1 MNTMKKITVILAAV
15 ILLVSC
21 NNDFLNKTPLDKL
34 SEDAV
39 FNSTAL
45 AESYIN
51 ALYTVLPDPFQEGN
65 IGCITDEG
73 YFRYGGSSTRY
84 IASGNMTPDNVMYNY
99 EGGQA
104 HSTRTTFLNI
114 WNRTYE
120 RIYRMN
126 YFLNYVDEKGTN
138 IPEDDVNRL
147 KGEVYFLRAWAYYN
161 LIQRYAGVPIITKAY
176 DLTDTY
182 DAKRDNFDDCV
193 NFALEDLDKAE
204 ELLPA
209 KDKAT
214 KGRANKDIV
223 LALRSRL
230 TLVAA
235 SPLFNDP
242 ARPEGGIFRG
252 QYSADK
258 WERALDATKRI
269 IDRADVDGS
278 YRLDDTY
285 DGVWK
290 NTDSPELIW
299 AKYFISSADAS
310 DNTMKKAQL
319 LYSVVYFNG
328 WTAFQPTQAMTLDYE
343 MTNGKKIFEDGSGYD
358 VNHPFKGRDPRFYK
372 SVASPF
378 CNYPNTDNSGYHD
391 NVLDLSLYY
400 DNVKKSDFDEG
411 KKEPSYSV
419 KAKHLLDATSTM
431 GLEMMKWYIPT
442 SPITEAE
449 TGSVLYPWFR
459 LAEMY
464 LNYAECAYMTGN
476 EALCRQYI
484 NKVRSRSDVRM
495 PEIKES
501 GEALWDRLVNERRV
515 ELAFE
520 AIRYFDVRRWKT
532 AQFYENVPFAG
543 MRTMVLRNGSRN
555 DTIYRVAHP
564 YDESLTHTCY
574 YWPNSDERKDY
585 VKANTRDIFEEASK
599 DSDGAVQVNG
609 SSIKYRWLGKD
620 YWVDYGDCRLTVSPT
635 QKHFRKVNGEWPN
648 YLMPIPANEMTKA
661 NGTLVQN
668 PGY

>member
-1 MNTMKKITVILAAV
+1 MKKITVILAAV

-114 WNRTYE
+114 RNRTYE

-193 NFALEDLDKAE
+193 NFVLEDLDKAE

-258 WERALDATKRI
+258 WKRALDATKRI

-459 LAEMY
+459 LVEMY

-585 VKANTRDIFEEASK
+585 VKANTRDIFEEASQ

-609 SSIKYRWLGKD
+609 SCIKYRWLGKD

>member
-138 IPEDDVNRL
+138 ISEDDVNRL

-585 VKANTRDIFEEASK
+585 VKANTRDIFEEASQ

-609 SSIKYRWLGKD
+609 SCIKYRWLGKD

>member
-1 MNTMKKITVILAAV
+1 MKKITVILAAV

-138 IPEDDVNRL
+138 ILEDDVNRL

-258 WERALDATKRI
+258 WKRALDATKRI

-585 VKANTRDIFEEASK
+585 VKANTRDIFEEASQ

-609 SSIKYRWLGKD
+609 SCIKYRWLGKD

>member
-39 FNSTAL
+39 FNGTAL

-258 WERALDATKRI
+258 WKRALDATKRI

-585 VKANTRDIFEEASK
+585 VKANTRDIFEEASQ

-609 SSIKYRWLGKD
+609 SCIKYRWLGKD

>member
-1 MNTMKKITVILAAV
+1 MKKITVILAAV

-193 NFALEDLDKAE
+193 NFVLEDLDKAE

-258 WERALDATKRI
+258 WKRALDATKRI
-269 IDRADVDGS
+269 IDRSDVDGS
-278 YRLDDTY
+278 YRFDDTY

-585 VKANTRDIFEEASK
+585 VKANTRDIFEEASQ

-609 SSIKYRWLGKD
+609 SCIKYRWLGKD

>member
-138 IPEDDVNRL
+138 ISEDDVNRL

-258 WERALDATKRI
+258 WKRALDATKRI

-585 VKANTRDIFEEASK
+585 VKANTRDIFEEASQ

-609 SSIKYRWLGKD
+609 SCIKYRWLGKD

>member
-193 NFALEDLDKAE
+193 NFVLEDLDKAE

-258 WERALDATKRI
+258 WKRALDATKRI

-299 AKYFISSADAS
+299 AKYFISSTDAS

-343 MTNGKKIFEDGSGYD
+343 MANGKKIFEDGSGYD

-585 VKANTRDIFEEASK
+585 VKANTRDIFEEASQ

-609 SSIKYRWLGKD
+609 SCIKYRWLGKD

>member
-193 NFALEDLDKAE
+193 NFVLEDLDKAE

-258 WERALDATKRI
+258 WKRALDATKRI

-484 NKVRSRSDVRM
+484 NKVRSRFDVRM

-585 VKANTRDIFEEASK
+585 VKANTRDIFEEASQ

-609 SSIKYRWLGKD
+609 SCIKYRWLGKD

>member
-585 VKANTRDIFEEASK
+585 VKANTRDIFEEASQ

-609 SSIKYRWLGKD
+609 SCIKYRWLGKD

>member
-193 NFALEDLDKAE
+193 NFVLEDLDKAE

-258 WERALDATKRI
+258 WKRALDATKRI

-290 NTDSPELIW
+290 NIDSPELIW

-585 VKANTRDIFEEASK
+585 VKANTRDIFEEASQ

-609 SSIKYRWLGKD
+609 SCIKYRWLGKD

>member
-193 NFALEDLDKAE
+193 NFVLEDLDKAE

-258 WERALDATKRI
+258 WKRALDATKRI

-484 NKVRSRSDVRM
+484 NKVRSRSDVLM

-585 VKANTRDIFEEASK
+585 VKANTRDIFEEASQN
-599 DSDGAVQVNG
+599 SDGAVQVNG
-609 SSIKYRWLGKD
+609 SCIKYRWLGKD

>member
-1 MNTMKKITVILAAV
+1 MKKITVILAAV

-484 NKVRSRSDVRM
+484 NKVRSRFDVRM

-585 VKANTRDIFEEASK
+585 VKANTRDIFEEASQ

-609 SSIKYRWLGKD
+609 SCIKYRWLGKD

>member
-1 MNTMKKITVILAAV
+1 MKKITVILAAV

-258 WERALDATKRI
+258 WKRALDATKRI

-343 MTNGKKIFEDGSGYD
+343 MANGKKIFEDGSGYD

-431 GLEMMKWYIPT
+431 GLEMMKWYTPT

-585 VKANTRDIFEEASK
+585 VKANTRDIFEEASQ

-609 SSIKYRWLGKD
+609 SCIKYRWLGKD

>member
-1 MNTMKKITVILAAV
+1 MKKITVILAAV

-204 ELLPA
+204 DLLPA

-258 WERALDATKRI
+258 WKRALDATKRI

-343 MTNGKKIFEDGSGYD
+343 MANGKKIFEDGSGYD

-543 MRTMVLRNGSRN
+543 MRTMVLRNGSQN

-585 VKANTRDIFEEASK
+585 VKANTRDIFEEASQ

-609 SSIKYRWLGKD
+609 SCIKYRWLGKD

>member
-1 MNTMKKITVILAAV
+1 MKKITVILAAV

-585 VKANTRDIFEEASK
+585 VKANTRDIFEEASQ

-609 SSIKYRWLGKD
+609 SCIKYRWLGKD

>member
-204 ELLPA
+204 DLLPA

-258 WERALDATKRI
+258 WKRALDATKRI

-343 MTNGKKIFEDGSGYD
+343 MANGKKIFEDGSGYD

-543 MRTMVLRNGSRN
+543 MRTMVLRNGSQN

-585 VKANTRDIFEEASK
+585 VKANTRDIFEEASQ

-609 SSIKYRWLGKD
+609 SCIKYRWLGKD

>member
-1 MNTMKKITVILAAV
+1 MKKITVILAAV

-104 HSTRTTFLNI
+104 LSTRTTFLNI

-193 NFALEDLDKAE
+193 NFVLEDLDKAE

-258 WERALDATKRI
+258 WKRALDATKRI

-585 VKANTRDIFEEASK
+585 VKANTRDIFEEASQ

-609 SSIKYRWLGKD
+609 SCIKYRWLGKD